1 MEEVQPRRRV
11 RRRPAFAVVI
21 RYGQV
26 DVGTRAR
33 AAALEARVLG
43 PRGALLATG
52 GGRCRCCSD
61 WTKSLRSKL
70 VSMFGRASTRE

>member
-33 AAALEARVLG
+33 AAAPEARGLG

-52 GGRCRCCSD
+52 AGVVGAVRTGLSHYG
-61 WTKSLRSKL
+61 
-70 VSMFGRASTRE
+70 VS